1 MEDKLVD
8 VYDNRLKLLKT
19 IEKKINNLFSLMD

>member
-19 IEKKINNLFSLMD
+19 IEKKKLTIYFL